1 MGLTSSC
8 TRASSL
14 RSSSLYNLPSRVPIT
29 LAFSMLESLDQDS
42 TSPSTK
48 AILFPLS
55 SRKDID
61 VTSRSGALSE
71 LILWGHLLASDTD
84 YYTIGNLIVIMRQYG
99 YDDMLF
105 CCIDIDVFYWL
116 VSPEC
121 IGFCTSK
128 MHKNR
133 WNPWTPN
140 RVKEWTIGV
149 WLLYIWQIY
158 IWLDVMIMDFI
169 FDMICWWCRL
179 SIACRLDSHV
189 E

>member
-1 MGLTSSC
+1 MIC
-8 TRASSL
+8 ASSFHFCLIDRLMIL
-14 RSSSLYNLPSRVPIT
+14 RNT
-29 LAFSMLESLDQDS
+29 LFD
-42 TSPSTK
+42 TY
-48 AILFPLS
+48 ILWNFGMKFRPRGGVCNIPLL
-55 SRKDID
+55 R
-61 VTSRSGALSE
+61 ALSE
-71 LILWGHLLASDTD
+71 LILWEHLLVSDSD